1 MTYLLFKVYEFQI
14 PETFDAKTPPAV
26 FTVDE
31 HAEPYDRSGRPQI
44 PSTLNGSQ
52 PSIHPVP
59 ELDEFLRSK
68 TCPKTE
74 AEFLKPN
81 VPMLHVH
88 FSVFHDLT
96 FIGVTAPHMGF
107 DLLGFAALLSA
118 WTRVINGDDFDA
130 IPGMEWDAQP
140 FAHYVPA
147 PGSRPVTPTRTSLR
161 GWSDLGWFSQLSFMG
176 RFVLSTIR
184 DPKEVNYLVRV
195 PKAFLNEAK
204 QNIMEELKTQGS
216 REYVGSSDVLLAWWY
231 KVRLPSFL
239 PTM

>member
-1 MTYLLFKVYEFQI
+1 
-14 PETFDAKTPPAV
+14 
-26 FTVDE
+26 
-31 HAEPYDRSGRPQI
+31 
-44 PSTLNGSQ
+44 
-52 PSIHPVP
+52 VP

-107 DLLGFAALLSA
+107 DLLGFAVLLSA
-118 WTRVINGDDFDA
+118 WTHVINGDDFDA

-147 PGSRPVTPTRTSLR
+147 PGSRLVTLTRTSLG

-184 DPKEVNYLVRV
+184 DPKEVNYLVQV
-195 PKAFLNEAK
+195 PKVFLNEAK
-204 QNIMEELKTQGS
+204 QKIMEELKTQGS
-216 REYVGSSDVLLAWWY
+216 CEYVGSSDVLLAWWY
-231 KVRLPSFL
+231 RVRLPSFL
-239 PTM
+239 PTMSNLP